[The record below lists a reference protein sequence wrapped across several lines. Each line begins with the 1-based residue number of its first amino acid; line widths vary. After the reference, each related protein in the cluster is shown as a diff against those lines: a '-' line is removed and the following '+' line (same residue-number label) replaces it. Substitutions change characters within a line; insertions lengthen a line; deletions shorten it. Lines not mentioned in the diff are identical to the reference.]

1 MVARAVEKEAA
12 AKEVVRAVVVTE
24 VAVMGV
30 GRAAERAEGMAC
42 EQKSVHTS
50 VSLGLR
56 EHGKKHERDERWE
69 KEMSLLLQV
78 VVDPLLCDEA
88 DDE

>member
-1 MVARAVEKEAA
+1 MVVEKEAEERVA
-12 AKEVVRAVVVTE
+12 EKEA
-24 VAVMGV
+24 AVMVEEEMAV

-42 EQKSVHTS
+42 AQKSVHTS

>member
-12 AKEVVRAVVVTE
+12 AMEAAMAVVVMVE
-24 VAVMGV
+24 EEMAV

-42 EQKSVHTS
+42 AQKSVHTS

-56 EHGKKHERDERWE
+56 EH
-69 KEMSLLLQV
+69 
-78 VVDPLLCDEA
+78 
-88 DDE
+88 